1 MNFFKD
7 MNIGKK
13 LILLVSIFILGYT
26 GFALFSFR
34 TLQTLRIEGKLY
46 NRIIMNKDLIAD
58 VLPPPEY
65 IIESYL
71 KVLQMVDE
79 TDPNQI
85 RTFIADLN
93 RLKQDY
99 DARHRFWI
107 DESLL
112 GPGEM
117 RNAMLEGAYNPAI
130 KFYNIVFNEFIPA
143 IERGDEAK
151 VREPVLRD
159 LKAQYNEHRKY
170 VDTVVELAT
179 LQYQETEAMAAHTV
193 FSGTLVLIIIAVAVI
208 AVAVIVSVSVY
219 ISITNP
225 INVTI
230 LMLKDIGEGD
240 LTKRLAITGNNELG
254 SMALYLNAT
263 LEKIQTLIETIKQ
276 ESLRLSGIGK
286 DLTANMAGTG
296 SEIRE
301 ITRHLQGMKKR
312 VMDQSAGVTQAN
324 AIMAHITENIGKLNA
339 GVEKQ
344 SSGVVRSSAAIEQM
358 LASIRSVT
366 DTLVQNAA
374 NVKTLMEASDVG
386 RAGLQEV
393 AEEIQAISRDSEGLL
408 EINQVMQGISSQTNL
423 LSMNA
428 AIEAAHAGEAG
439 KGFAVVADEIR
450 KLAESA
456 GEQSK
461 TISAVLKK
469 IHDSIGKISRSTN
482 NVLTRFEAI
491 DAGVKTVSDQEEHIR
506 NAMEEQGNG
515 SRRILETIGELN
527 KVSQEVKSGADEMR
541 EGSQEVIRQGQNLE
555 TTTKEITGGMNEI
568 AGSAEHINFAVGEV
582 QIITVRNR
590 ESIDALVAAVSK
602 FKVD

>member
-26 GFALFSFR
+26 SFALFSFR
-34 TLQTLRIEGKLY
+34 TLQTLRIEGDLY
-46 NRIIMNKDLIAD
+46 DRIIMNKDLIAD

-71 KVLQMVDE
+71 KVLQLVDE
-79 TDPNQI
+79 TDPAQI
-85 RTFIADLN
+85 RAFIADLN
-93 RLKQDY
+93 RLKKDY
-99 DARHRFWI
+99 DARHQFWI
-107 DESLL
+107 DEPLL

-117 RNAMLEGAYNPAI
+117 RTAMLEGAYNPAI
-130 KFYNIVFNEFIPA
+130 KFYHIVFNEFIPA
-143 IERGDEAK
+143 LEQGDEGK
-151 VREPVLRD
+151 VRELVLKD
-159 LKAQYNEHRKY
+159 LKAQYNEHRRH
-170 VDTVVELAT
+170 VDTVVALAT
-179 LQYQETEAMAAHTV
+179 LQYQETEVTAEHTV
-193 FSGTLVLIIIAVAVI
+193 FRGTLVLIIIALAVITVAV
-208 AVAVIVSVSVY
+208 VVSVSVY

-225 INVTI
+225 IDVTI

-240 LTKRLAITGNNELG
+240 LTKRLALTGKNELG
-254 SMALYLNAT
+254 SMARYLNAT
-263 LEKIQTLIETIKQ
+263 LEKIQNLIETIKQ
-276 ESLRLSGIGK
+276 ESLRLLDIGK
-286 DLTANMAGTG
+286 DLTANMDGTG

-301 ITRHLQGMKKR
+301 ITRRLQGMKER
-312 VMDQSAGVTQAN
+312 VMNQSAGVTETN
-324 AIMAHITENIGKLNA
+324 LIMAGITENIEKLSG

-344 SSGVVRSSAAIEQM
+344 NDGVVRSSSAIEQM

-386 RAGLQEV
+386 RAGLREV
-393 AEEIQAISRDSEGLL
+393 AEEIQEISRDSEGLL
-408 EINQVMQGISSQTNL
+408 EINRVMQDISSQTNL

-456 GEQSK
+456 GEQSQ
-461 TISAVLKK
+461 TISGVLKK
-469 IHDSIGKISRSTN
+469 IHDSIGKISRSTD
-482 NVLTRFEAI
+482 NVLTKFEAI
-491 DAGVKTVSDQEEHIR
+491 DTGVKIVSDQEEHIR
-506 NAMEEQGNG
+506 SAMEEQGNG
-515 SRRILETIGELN
+515 SRQILETIEELN
-527 KVSQEVKSGADEMR
+527 KVSQEVKRGADEMR
-541 EGSQEVIRQGQNLE
+541 EGSQAVIRQGQNLE

-568 AGSAEHINFAVGEV
+568 AGSAEHINLAVGEV
-582 QIITVRNR
+582 QHITVRNR
-590 ESIDALVAAVSK
+590 ESINALVAAASK

>member
-71 KVLQMVDE
+71 KVLQLVDE
-79 TDPNQI
+79 TDPAQT
-85 RTFIADLN
+85 RAFIADLN
-93 RLKQDY
+93 RLKKDY
-99 DARHRFWI
+99 DLRHQFWI
-107 DESLL
+107 DEPLL

-117 RNAMLEGAYNPAI
+117 RAAMLEGAYNPAI
-130 KFYNIVFNEFIPA
+130 KFYHIVFNEFIPSL
-143 IERGDEAK
+143 EQRDEAK
-151 VREPVLRD
+151 IRELVRD

-170 VDTVVELAT
+170 VDKVVELAT
-179 LQYQETEAMAAHTV
+179 LQYQETEAVAAHTV

-208 AVAVIVSVSVY
+208 AVAVTVSVSAY

-286 DLTANMAGTG
+286 DLAANMSGTG

-324 AIMAHITENIGKLNA
+324 AIMAHITANIEKLNA

-344 SSGVVRSSAAIEQM
+344 SSGVVRASAAIEQM
-358 LASIRSVT
+358 LASICSVT

-386 RAGLQEV
+386 RAGLREV
-393 AEEIQAISRDSEGLL
+393 AEEIQEISRDSEGLL
-408 EINQVMQGISSQTNL
+408 EINQVMQNISSQTNL

-456 GEQSK
+456 GEQSE

-482 NVLTRFEAI
+482 NVLTKFEAI
-491 DAGVKTVSDQEEHIR
+491 DAGVKTVSDQEERIR

-527 KVSQEVKSGADEMR
+527 KVSQEVRSGADEMR

-568 AGSAEHINFAVGEV
+568 AGSAEHINLAVGEV